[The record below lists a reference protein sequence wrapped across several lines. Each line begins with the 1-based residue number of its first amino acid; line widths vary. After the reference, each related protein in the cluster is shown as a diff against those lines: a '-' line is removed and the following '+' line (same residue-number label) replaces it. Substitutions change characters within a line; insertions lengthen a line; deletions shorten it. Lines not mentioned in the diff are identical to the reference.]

1 MAHAL
6 SQLLDAHEPLFTMEM
21 QDLERISGHAS
32 IDVKLIADIS
42 QKVRL
47 KIKELGLDPDDT
59 TSNEL
64 YHALQG
70 LMKLHNEYLT
80 KAIGCKL
87 DSDLDSQCKAIKK
100 AIDKLK
106 IPKTCWVMKQSVAK
120 KILKAY
126 PPKKVMKYLGYK
138 SIDSMIKREPIAE
151 LYAACRIIE
160 TTSWQNNFIKS
171 YKKLTP
177 SDFELREI
185 KTIVL
190 KKERWS
196 VAAAPYVK
204 ASRSNITH
212 LKELGAVII
221 LPIDVEYLKGAV
233 ISIMSL
239 AIYYI
244 GEIRSYSA
252 FFKLHQVRPD
262 FSTVIV
268 DTILKDPPTKAKLA
282 GKDMHWRIIQRHF
295 GSTEHIQAELFE
307 PHVQVEDLFW
317 RKAEE
322 VLYRLEPALKF
333 WEDLDYV
340 GSFRTETP
348 VSFNM
353 MDNAISYCNG
363 LSFIRRSSNHLRQ
376 SLVNELYL
384 RYLKQPTVE
393 SVILEQLNDDLF
405 NVDNFLGDI

>member
-32 IDVKLIADIS
+32 IDVKLIAEIS
-42 QKVRL
+42 QKFRMKV
-47 KIKELGLDPDDT
+47 KELGLDPDDT
-59 TSNEL
+59 TANEL

-100 AIDKLK
+100 AIEKLN
-106 IPKTCWVMKQSVAK
+106 IPKACWVMKQSVAK

-138 SIDSMIKREPIAE
+138 SIDSMIKREPIIE
-151 LYAACRIIE
+151 LYAACRVIE
-160 TTSWQNNFIKS
+160 TTSWQNNFIKT

-185 KTIVL
+185 KITVL

-196 VAAAPYVK
+196 AAAAPYVK

-212 LKELGAVII
+212 LKELGAVVI
-221 LPIDVEYLKGAV
+221 LPINVEYLKGSV

-307 PHVQVEDLFW
+307 PHIQVEDLFW

-353 MDNAISYCNG
+353 MDNAISFCNG
-363 LSFIRRSSNHLRQ
+363 LSLAKRSNNHLRQ

-393 SVILEQLNDDLF
+393 AVILEQLNDDLF
-405 NVDNFLGDI
+405 SVDNFIGDI

>member
-32 IDVKLIADIS
+32 IDVKLIAEIS
-42 QKVRL
+42 QKVRV

-59 TSNEL
+59 TANEL

-70 LMKLHNEYLT
+70 LIKLHNEYLT

-138 SIDSMIKREPIAE
+138 SIDSMIKREPITE
-151 LYAACRIIE
+151 LYAACRVLE

-185 KTIVL
+185 KIIVL
-190 KKERWS
+190 TKERWS
-196 VAAAPYVK
+196 DAAAPYVK

-221 LPIDVEYLKGAV
+221 LPINVEYLKGAV

-268 DTILKDPPTKAKLA
+268 DTILKDPPTRAKLA

-363 LSFIRRSSNHLRQ
+363 LTFAKRSNNHLRQ

-393 SVILEQLNDDLF
+393 AVILEQLNDDLF
-405 NVDNFLGDI
+405 SVDNFLGDM

>member
-32 IDVKLIADIS
+32 IDVKLIAEIS
-42 QKVRL
+42 QKFRM

-59 TSNEL
+59 TANEL

-80 KAIGCKL
+80 KAVGCKL

-100 AIDKLK
+100 AIDKLS

-138 SIDSMIKREPIAE
+138 SIDSMIKREPIIE
-151 LYAACRIIE
+151 LYAACRVIE
-160 TTSWQNNFIKS
+160 TTSWQNNFIKT

-185 KTIVL
+185 KIIVL
-190 KKERWS
+190 TKERWS
-196 VAAAPYVK
+196 AAAAPYVK
-204 ASRSNITH
+204 SSRSNITH

-221 LPIDVEYLKGAV
+221 LPINVEYLKGAV

-268 DTILKDPPTKAKLA
+268 DTILQDPPTKAKLA

-322 VLYRLEPALKF
+322 VLYRIEPALKF

-363 LSFIRRSSNHLRQ
+363 LSFAKRSNNHLRQ

-393 SVILEQLNDDLF
+393 AVILEQLNDDLF
-405 NVDNFLGDI
+405 SVDNFIGDM